1 MSPRWVISSFDNCPT
16 VLDKAVPQVISLK
29 KEQEGASSPPMTNK
43 SVCELWMGSKGQDFE
58 KDQFIPVVRSSLSV
72 FTVLP
77 KPEAGAAAS

>member
-1 MSPRWVISSFDNCPT
+1 
-16 VLDKAVPQVISLK
+16 
-29 KEQEGASSPPMTNK
+29 
-43 SVCELWMGSKGQDFE
+43 MGSKWQDFE

>member
-1 MSPRWVISSFDNCPT
+1 MSPGWVISSFGNCPT
-16 VLDKAVPQVISLK
+16 VLDKAVPQVIALK

-43 SVCELWMGSKGQDFE
+43 SVCELWE